1 MTRETQRELQDDIK
15 RLKNASVA
23 ELQQRYRE
31 VFGEEPRSRHR
42 DFLWKRVAWRL
53 QANAEGDLTE
63 RARRRA
69 AELANDADIRIRAP
83 REMVQQFER
92 PAQAVTVTEPISFHH
107 DPRVPMPGTLLS
119 REFRGQQVEVM
130 VLKDGFEYGGSV
142 YKTLSAAARA
152 ATGTQWNGF
161 DFFHLKKGKN

>member
-1 MTRETQRELQDDIK
+1 MTRETQRELQEDIK
-15 RLKNASVA
+15 RLKDAGVA
-23 ELQQRYRE
+23 ELQQRDRE

-63 RARRRA
+63 RARQRA
-69 AELANDADIRIRAP
+69 EELANDADLRIRAP
-83 REMVQQFER
+83 REMVQQFAR
-92 PAQAVTVTEPISFHH
+92 PAPALTVTEQVSFHH

-119 REFRGQQVEVM
+119 REFRGRRVDVM
-130 VLKDGFEYGGSV
+130 VLSNGFEYGGKV
-142 YKTLSAAARA
+142 YKTLSAAAKA

-161 DFFHLKKGKN
+161 DFFGIKKGKN